1 MKNNTKDFFG
11 RCWLLMP
18 MLVFVVLSITSCRE
32 DYILDEQEPEWLGE
46 SIYDFLVE
54 EGKYSNFVRLIE
66 DLNYKDVLQRTGSKT
81 LFVVDDVTFEEFF
94 QDNRWGV
101 KNYGELTSLQKEQL
115 LYSSMLNN
123 VFFSDMLGD
132 ASDSQEGMSV
142 RRISALTAASMLTL
156 MERTEFPENFYWSKS
171 LIPGDAILLWQDNTA
186 PPMVIFSNS
195 YLVNNSLKGSDYA
208 FVSNLKD
215 PNYQYRPTDVFV
227 NGVRIA
233 EPNIKCKNGVVHR
246 LEKLI
251 TPLTNMAEVVCTDN
265 STRQF
270 GELLDR
276 FSAPFLSTA
285 SLLDGDTQTEY
296 PIYVK
301 KYFTTR
307 GHAAGLQQFDNSNMA
322 NISFM
327 TTPTDSAVGVG
338 LKFDPGWNT
347 LTSSDIKPMNE
358 DMTAMFVPTN
368 TALDRFLHEGSG
380 KFLYDRYGSWEGI
393 PDHVVADLLNNHMKS
408 SFVSTVPSKFDQVK
422 NDAQIDMGVKVD
434 NIVKPVL
441 CCNGV
446 VYITDSVYAPVSY
459 VAVTAPTL
467 VNDNMNLIRWATE
480 KYGFLAY
487 LYSMDSYY
495 SFILPVDEA
504 FTRYLDPISV
514 AKGEPEY
521 WSFKYDDEHKS
532 VEVIVTDES
541 GKEKETLQA
550 WANSEQALMIQ
561 NRLEDL
567 IDQHIIVDDF
577 DLSANG
583 KYYYQTKGKGTVKVM
598 PNAGDGLNIYGGYQ
612 LEQGIPVPVPQAKIN
627 PAGNGKS
634 YIVSS
639 LTQTPMKSV
648 YSAMGEQAA
657 SEDAPY
663 YQFYKLMTESNTFVK
678 DDTYAMSDD
687 WTVDVFN
694 TYHYTIY
701 VPSNDSVLA
710 AIKHG
715 LPTIEQA
722 NEFVKENNLTSA
734 QKEEYLDSIRA
745 ILHDFVCYHIHDNSV
760 YIGGTEVKDA
770 EYQTGTMNMD
780 ERVFR
785 RVTVSADKSSLTV
798 VDGAGRSH
806 SVEVK
811 LENEGVYYNLMTRD
825 YLFNDGDTGGRVDE
839 KDSNISNS
847 KCIET
852 SSFAVIHAIDDVL
865 LYDNAQ
871 LDSYKSRVEALQ
883 KKFKK

>member
-1 MKNNTKDFFG
+1 MKNNTKDFRG
-11 RCWLLMP
+11 RWWLLMP
-18 MLVFVVLSITSCRE
+18 MMVSAVLCFTSCRE

-142 RRISALTAASMLTL
+142 RRISALTAASTLTL

-347 LTSSDIKPMNE
+347 LTASDIKPMNE

-368 TALDRFLHEGSG
+368 ESLTKFLHEGSG

-422 NDAQIDMGVKVD
+422 NDAQIDMGIKED
-434 NIVKPVL
+434 NIVRSVL

-467 VNDNMNLIRWATE
+467 VNDNMNIIRWATE

-487 LYSMDSYY
+487 LHSMDSYY

-504 FTRYLDPISV
+504 FARYLDPVSV

-521 WSFKYDDEHKS
+521 WNFKYNDEHKS
-532 VEVIVTDES
+532 IEVIVTDES
-541 GKEKETLQA
+541 GKEKDPLKA
-550 WANSEQALMIQ
+550 WVNSGQALMIQ

-567 IDQHIIVDDF
+567 IDQHIIVDNF
-577 DLSANG
+577 DSSENG
-583 KYYYQTKGKGTVKVM
+583 KYYYQTKGKGTVKVI

-612 LEQGIPVPVPQAKIN
+612 LEQGTPVSVPKAKIS

-648 YSAMGEQAA
+648 YSAM
-657 SEDAPY
+657 
-663 YQFYKLMTESNTFVK
+663 
-678 DDTYAMSDD
+678 
-687 WTVDVFN
+687 
-694 TYHYTIY
+694 
-701 VPSNDSVLA
+701 
-710 AIKHG
+710 
-715 LPTIEQA
+715 
-722 NEFVKENNLTSA
+722 
-734 QKEEYLDSIRA
+734 
-745 ILHDFVCYHIHDNSV
+745 
-760 YIGGTEVKDA
+760 
-770 EYQTGTMNMD
+770 
-780 ERVFR
+780 
-785 RVTVSADKSSLTV
+785 
-798 VDGAGRSH
+798 
-806 SVEVK
+806 
-811 LENEGVYYNLMTRD
+811 
-825 YLFNDGDTGGRVDE
+825 
-839 KDSNISNS
+839 
-847 KCIET
+847 
-852 SSFAVIHAIDDVL
+852 
-865 LYDNAQ
+865 
-871 LDSYKSRVEALQ
+871 
-883 KKFKK
+883 

>member
-1 MKNNTKDFFG
+1 MKHNPKTHHG
-11 RCWLLMP
+11 RWWLLMP
-18 MLVFVVLSITSCRE
+18 MLVSVMLCVSCRE
-32 DYILDEQEPEWLGE
+32 DYFYDEQEPEWLGE

-54 EGKYSNFVRLIE
+54 EGKYTNFIRLIE

-81 LFVVDDVTFEEFF
+81 LFVVDDTTFAAFLRNNE
-94 QDNRWGV
+94 WGV
-101 KNYGELTSLQKEQL
+101 SSYQELSQMQKEQL
-115 LYSSMLNN
+115 LYSSMLDN
-123 VFFSDMLGD
+123 VYFSEMLGD
-132 ASDSQEGMSV
+132 APGPQKGMTIRRNSSLRVAHKLDKLAKSD
-142 RRISALTAASMLTL
+142 
-156 MERTEFPENFYWSKS
+156 FPNTFYWDLVKTNMK
-171 LIPGDAILLWQDNTA
+171 GDSIILLQDNTPA
-186 PPMVIFSNS
+186 PMVTFAYS
-195 YLVNNSLKGSDYA
+195 YMINNSLLGSDFT
-208 FVSNLKD
+208 FVTNQPD
-215 PNYQYRPTDVFV
+215 GYVFDNTHVFV
-227 NGVRIA
+227 NGARVVEA
-233 EPNIKCKNGVVHR
+233 NKKCKNGVVHR
-246 LEKLI
+246 LDKMV
-251 TPLTNMAEVVCTDN
+251 TPLTNMAETICTND
-265 STRQF
+265 STQVF
-270 GELLDR
+270 ASLLNR
-276 FSAPFLSTA
+276 FSAPYHSESGTM
-285 SLLDGDTQTEY
+285 EY
-296 PIYVK
+296 GNGTDVYVK

-307 GHAAGLQQFDNSNMA
+307 GHTQGLDNFYAGTNVQ
-322 NISFM
+322 FM

-347 LTSSDIKPMNE
+347 LTASDIKPMNE
-358 DMTAMFVPTN
+358 DMAAMFVPTN

-393 PDHVVADLLNNHMKS
+393 PDYVIADLLNNHMKS

-422 NDAQIDMGVKVD
+422 NDAQIDMGIKED
-434 NIVKPVL
+434 NIVKSML

-446 VYITDSVYAPVSY
+446 VYITDAVYAPVSY

-467 VNDNMNLIRWATE
+467 VNDNMNIIRWATE

-495 SFILPVDEA
+495 SFILPVDTA
-504 FTRYLDPISV
+504 FSRYLDPVSV
-514 AKGEPEY
+514 AKGAPEY
-521 WSFKYDDEHKS
+521 WNFKYNDEHKS
-532 VEVIVTDES
+532 IEVIVTDSS
-541 GKEKETLQA
+541 GTEKRLKA
-550 WANSEQALMIQ
+550 WANSEHALMIQ

-577 DLSANG
+577 QDAANG

-598 PNAGDGLNIYGGYQ
+598 PNEDSLNIYGGYQ
-612 LEQGIPVPVPQAKIN
+612 LEQNMHVSVPQAMIS
-627 PAGNGKS
+627 PADNGMT

-639 LTQTPMKSV
+639 LSQTPMKSV

-663 YQFYKLMTESNTFVK
+663 YQFYKLMTESNTFVT

-687 WTVDVFN
+687 RTVDVFN

-734 QKEEYLDSIRA
+734 QKEEYLDSIKA
-745 ILHDFVCYHIHDNSV
+745 MLHDFVCYHIHDNSV
-760 YIGGTEVKDA
+760 YIGGTEVKNA

-825 YLFNDGDTGGRVDE
+825 YLFNDGDTGGKVSED
-839 KDSNISNS
+839 DLNITKS